1 MDIGH
6 WALDISTMYRIAL
19 VTAPDVTVAR
29 ELARGVLENRLAAC
43 VNLVPGVESHYW
55 WEGKL
60 CREGEVLMVLK
71 TTKARL
77 AALEEFV
84 LAEHPYD
91 TPEFLVLKIESGSQ
105 KYLEWIGA
113 SVEGAGE

>member
-1 MDIGH
+1 MHHIVF
-6 WALDISTMYRIAL
+6 
-19 VTAPDVTVAR
+19 VTAPSIEVAR
-29 ELARGVLENRLAAC
+29 ELASGILENRLAAC

>member
-1 MDIGH
+1 
-6 WALDISTMYRIAL
+6 MYRIAL
-19 VTAPDVTVAR
+19 VTAPDLAVAR
-29 ELARGVLENRLAAC
+29 QLARGVLENRLAAC

-71 TTKARL
+71 TTGEKL
-77 AALEEFV
+77 AELEAFV

-91 TPEFLVLKIESGSQ
+91 TPEFVVLGIESGSRR
-105 KYLEWIGA
+105 YLEWIGA
-113 SVEGAGE
+113 SLDGAGE